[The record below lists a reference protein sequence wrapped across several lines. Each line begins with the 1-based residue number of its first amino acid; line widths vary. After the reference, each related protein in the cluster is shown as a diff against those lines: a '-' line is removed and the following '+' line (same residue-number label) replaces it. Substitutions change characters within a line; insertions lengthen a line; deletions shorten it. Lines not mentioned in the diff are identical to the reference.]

1 MSEVL
6 GSADPDDIPVR
17 KADRADIRGAS
28 GASDISGTSDA
39 SDIDDDSD
47 DDFDDDFADLDAS
60 GYPIPG
66 TGFLSTIASS
76 LTLAITSLVLAVV
89 SLIGL
94 LSTYLLTSAIT
105 AAHTSSDTL
114 FGQKVTTALELGLGV
129 IAGILAVIA
138 HSAGAHDADAA
149 KHRTARAMAGAAFLL
164 SVLSVAQSISALFLL
179 AGAHPGTTVG
189 G

>member
-6 GSADPDDIPVR
+6 GSADAGDMPVR
-17 KADRADIRGAS
+17 KTDGS
-28 GASDISGTSDA
+28 NSTN
-39 SDIDDDSD
+39 DIDDDSD
-47 DDFDDDFADLDAS
+47 EEFDDFDDLDLA
-60 GYPIPG
+60 GYRVPG
-66 TGFLSTIASS
+66 TGFFATIANS

-94 LSTYLLTSAIT
+94 LSTYVLSNAIG
-105 AAHTSSDTL
+105 AAHPSSDPL
-114 FGQKVTTALELGLGV
+114 FGPKVMTALELGLGV

-179 AGAHPGTTVG
+179 AGAHPGPSVG

>member
-6 GSADPDDIPVR
+6 GSAEPDDS
-17 KADRADIRGAS
+17 A
-28 GASDISGTSDA
+28 GTSDTE
-39 SDIDDDSD
+39 DDSD
-47 DDFDDDFADLDAS
+47 DDFADDFADLDAA

-66 TGFLSTIASS
+66 TGFFSTIASS

-105 AAHTSSDTL
+105 AAHPSSDTL

-164 SVLSVAQSISALFLL
+164 SLLSVAQSISALFLL
-179 AGAHPGTTVG
+179 AGAHPGTSVG